1 MNEIQPEI
9 DTTTSNI
16 SSVFS
21 SELIDKSISCLS
33 LENGDDVTSVDP
45 YTTALSAYA
54 LVLANRTDD
63 ARKKIDWLMN
73 HAQRNNSLLWWHKIG
88 SSFSNFFPV
97 EKLIKLNSLIRRE
110 WTCSECG
117 DDVVR
122 PFEFGE
128 IGQQRGN
135 GWSSFHRP
143 LAFEATKQRR
153 RFHLDPRHSRRSS
166 GFNLKFN
173 SKSNQKF
180 QFNFHCQITTDFRRL
195 RRTRN
200 QLELRKLTWKFWSEP
215 TTMKNLSK

>member
-21 SELIDKSISCLS
+21 NELIDKSLSCLS

-88 SSFSNFFPV
+88 SSFSNFFPI
-97 EKLIKLNSLIRRE
+97 EKLIKLNSLIELEGSGPALSVEMTSYVLLSLVKLGSKEEMVEAR
-110 WTCSECG
+110 SI
-117 DDVVR
+117 VR
-122 PFEFGE
+122 
-128 IGQQRGN
+128 
-135 GWSSFHRP
+135 WLS
-143 LAFEATKQRR
+143 KQRN
-153 RFHLDPRHSRRSS
+153 SEG
-166 GFNLKFN
+166 GFISTQDTVVAL
-173 SKSNQKF
+173 QV
-180 QFNFHCQITTDFRRL
+180 
-195 RRTRN
+195 
-200 QLELRKLTWKFWSEP
+200 LT
-215 TTMKNLSK
+215 